1 MEQLLQLQSLL
12 KKSTLNGISYWRGTQ
27 IIQTIED
34 SHMKE
39 SLGTYLKTEFEF
51 SKTNQGFTLS
61 TSDIIES
68 LFGKYKYIAKPNA
81 FSEIN
86 RMILILPILCEDITP
101 DLIQNAFQETTNKQ
115 TQEWIKQEVGTTLL
129 AKRRKAFEK
138 NQQK

>member
-101 DLIQNAFQETTNKQ
+101 DLIQNAF
-115 TQEWIKQEVGTTLL
+115 
-129 AKRRKAFEK
+129 
-138 NQQK
+138 